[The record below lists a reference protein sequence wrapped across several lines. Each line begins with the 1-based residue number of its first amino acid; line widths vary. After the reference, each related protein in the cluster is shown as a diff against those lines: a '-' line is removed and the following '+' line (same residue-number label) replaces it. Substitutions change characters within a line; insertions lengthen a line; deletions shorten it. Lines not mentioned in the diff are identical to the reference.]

1 MVQTFLIVAINVE
14 LYKGM
19 PTPKSKQ
26 SGAEGTGKLGTFD
39 QVWDISDISKLY
51 HGGNGIITYV
61 GGSSLQ
67 EEDISTVRSVNPVPV
82 GSSVMVTIIDPGEKC
97 YIAVGFCH
105 RDYPENLLPGWA
117 RVSIGFHADSGN
129 IFINGSDGL
138 PFGQP
143 CGTNDCIEC
152 GLLPSDNQTS
162 VVVVFKH
169 NGRELGTRELRV
181 PMGGFHAVVGMM
193 TPGEKVH
200 LCIVDANPEPDC
212 VYSIQSSSKGATMVT
227 KGATKQVLCQA
238 NIEYGEKEK
247 LFKSV
252 SGTSNPGFVTFCPP
266 LSERLCYFEVEVVQL
281 EQDNDL
287 VIGLGSHHYP
297 KNNLPGMDKNSV
309 GLQCSNGCIKCDG
322 ITTLSTVPV
331 HTGDVIGYL
340 VDAKHKFD
348 CIQSPN
354 KPQRIPLTFYKNA
367 KEIAVTTTCEF
378 TGSLYPLVGVIGNNV
393 LFKAHYTLGR
403 KPLDYFM
410 HYKLPEGYMNVNV
423 EKEIDPRWIVPPG
436 QSVENDVFS
445 IANVYQSYTAV
456 YKVPMTI
463 SSHYYTVSIT
473 KRNDEFAEFSVGLAV
488 FSASA
493 DDISTAPIL
502 GNVLFCPLL
511 GLVKKDNL
519 TVYNFTPAVC
529 HSLVQC
535 NYFGVGIDPRSK
547 TSDHIDVFFTSDD
560 QEIDRI
566 TIACTNN
573 EALYPMIVSK
583 CVSLGEAF
591 HVVNPSEWPPLLQ
604 LGEPW
609 GISRLSPRCTAVCNS
624 LVQYMGDSNTE
635 QVGAIQAA
643 FPMIKHHRYFEFR
656 VYRRG
661 NSLNPCIGIGVA
673 ERDYALNCQPGW
685 LDNSIAYH
693 LDDGNIFHNSSHT
706 HVGPLCSSDGDQF
719 GCGLVFSVNPSSQ
732 HVLVFFTKNSCLIT
746 CRCARIPPS
755 GFFPTIG
762 LHTAGAL
769 IDVDMNA
776 ALLVDVPP
784 YPYEWQTVRGVKA
797 TGNTLMLTDSN
808 GSVQFA
814 PSTQVR
820 YLRVRPPSKKKAV
833 SIMLGY
839 ANDSSGTSQVCVKI
853 PRNEV
858 IFNQSVI
865 ARLPLDSM
873 AVQYIGCG
881 IEQSRSSHATKVF
894 ITANEFLI
902 YSFYTSEFRME
913 DVTPMVEINAQ
924 PGYSKEIDAHTL
936 WPPVSDIGRGWAN
949 VSNLYLRHNNN
960 ISYSMSGEGKFG
972 FAQAAQSLSA
982 DCLYFEMEILQR
994 SKSSNIAVGLTS
1006 MYYSEWP
1013 GSHPVSMA
1021 YYASTGCVHCSSEK
1035 PTKRVCKLYAGDV
1048 IGCGVREIYG
1058 SLEQFTEERSRE
1070 YEICFMLNGQVV
1082 YARDA
1087 TDLFHP
1093 SLLYPTLAMESS
1105 EDEVIVRLNVPCHS
1119 FSIGREWG
1127 YFARVARAGYM
1138 YEHTASS
1145 DMKMVD
1151 PGILQAAEPLTKQ
1164 HCFFTLSIISCVRCV
1179 SIGVCPRV
1187 TPHNTSSF
1195 GVGGIVYGS
1204 SGQLS
1209 VYTHCGARRTMT
1221 LERCSVGDTMTC
1233 GIEYAGLFP
1242 SLVKFFHNDTMISSQ
1257 KIPSTIAHGPLY
1269 ATFSLDQPGDII
1281 RIDLDTKEPALSYDD
1296 DVGWLR
1302 TSNVLIKNGI
1312 IMYAS
1317 KLKTKR
1323 LPIGFAQVAQI
1334 IDRKTFSYYEVELLQ
1349 TGQKCQISVGLATP
1363 SYSIEAHPG
1372 WYAESIAFHG
1382 DDGRL
1387 FNAVGMGALFC
1398 HPWKQGDVVGIGIR
1412 NLCTSQKAEIQDAC
1426 CLTEEAQVFFTR
1438 NGTEIGCT
1446 TTEVPFAQ
1454 FYPTIGMHS
1463 FGECV
1468 KIDLKAAPP
1477 SVHAVQRSHWRILSG
1492 VKITNATS
1500 LSTTLEYNHPMYQA
1514 NSGIVTIALAVS
1526 AKPFSTGHSYV
1537 EITIHSLGQLR
1548 AVIVGAVEKN
1558 HPLDKAPGWASN
1570 SIAYHSDDGRLYQN
1584 SLQGSAFGPIC
1595 RPGDVMGIKYH
1606 CSGTS
1611 NCTMV
1616 LTQNGAEVGYEQI
1629 TLPQSGFFPAVAMAS
1644 PGDKISVRFQ
1654 ETFSSLYPMPPGI
1667 LSPMRISNIMF
1678 SGHVLTYN
1686 KQQSNGA
1693 LGMAVF
1699 AKPLG
1704 ENFKGFS
1711 INLIH
1716 QANNVYVGIASRDYS
1731 LCTAP
1736 GKKPFSC
1743 AYCTSSGLVYECLN
1757 STGNLRTHAAT
1768 NLVTGDTLGCQIEGH
1783 NEDQHLLFTQ
1793 NRKKL
1798 LTIPFGKSMKTTPLY
1813 PVVAVDNT
1821 ERGDNEL
1828 AVTCLYV
1835 DSNPHNY
1842 MPLNCF

>member
-1 MVQTFLIVAINVE
+1 
-14 LYKGM
+14 M
-19 PTPKSKQ
+19 PTPRSKQ

-39 QVWDISDISKLY
+39 QTWAISDISKLY
-51 HGGNGIITYV
+51 HGGNGIVTYV
-61 GGSSLQ
+61 GSSSLQ
-67 EEDISTVRSVNPVPV
+67 EEDISIVRSINPIPV
-82 GSSVMVTIIDPGEKC
+82 GSSVMVTIIDPGKKC
-97 YIAVGFCH
+97 YIAVGFCQ
-105 RDYPENLLPGWA
+105 RDYPENLLPGWG

-143 CGTNDCIEC
+143 CATNDCIEC
-152 GLLPSDNQTS
+152 GLLPSDSETS
-162 VVVVFKH
+162 VVVVFRH

-181 PMGGFHAVVGMM
+181 PVGGFHAVVGMM

-200 LCIVDANPEPDC
+200 LCIVDANPEPYA
-212 VYSIQSSSKGATMVT
+212 VHSSQSSSMPATVVT

-238 NIEYGEKEK
+238 NMEYDKREM
-247 LFKSV
+247 LFKSTT
-252 SGTSNPGFVTFCPP
+252 GASNPGFVMFCPP
-266 LSERLCYFEVEVVQL
+266 LSERLCYFEVEVVHL
-281 EQDNDL
+281 EQDGDL
-287 VIGLGSHHYP
+287 VIGLGSDHYS
-297 KNNLPGMDKNSV
+297 KNTLPGMDKNSV
-309 GLQCSNGCIKCDG
+309 GLQCSNGYVKCDG
-322 ITTLSTVPV
+322 ITALSTVPV
-331 HTGDVIGYL
+331 HTGDVIGYV

-348 CIQSPN
+348 CNQSPN

-367 KEIAVTTTCEF
+367 KQIAVTTTCEF
-378 TGSLYPLVGVIGNNV
+378 NNSLYPIVGAMGNNV
-393 LFKAHYTLGR
+393 QFKAHYTLGR
-403 KPLDYFM
+403 KPLDYFI
-410 HYKLPEGYMNVNV
+410 HYKLPEGYMNITI
-423 EKEIDPRWIVPPG
+423 EREIDPHWIVSPG
-436 QSVENDVFS
+436 QSVVNDVFS
-445 IANVYQSYTAV
+445 IVNVCQSYTAV

-463 SSHYYTVSIT
+463 SNHYYTVTLT

-493 DDISTAPIL
+493 DDISMAPVL
-502 GNVLFCPLL
+502 GSVQFCPLV
-511 GLVKKDNL
+511 GLVKKDNK
-519 TVYNFTPAVC
+519 TVYNFIPNVC
-529 HSLVQC
+529 HSLVKS
-535 NYFGVGIDPRSK
+535 NYFGVGIDPRSR
-547 TSDHIDVFFTSDD
+547 TPDHIDVFFTSDD

-583 CVSLGEAF
+583 CASSDEAF
-591 HVVNPSEWPPLLQ
+591 HVMNPSPWPPLLQ

-609 GISRLSPRCTAVCNS
+609 GISRLSPRCTAVCNC
-624 LVQYMGDSNTE
+624 LVQYSGDSNTE
-635 QVGAIQAA
+635 QVGTIQAA
-643 FPMIKHHRYFEFR
+643 FPMTRHHRYFEFK

-661 NSLNPCIGIGVA
+661 YCSNPCIGIGVA
-673 ERDYALNCQPGW
+673 VRDYALDCQPGW
-685 LDNSIAYH
+685 LDQSLAYH

-706 HVGPLCSSDGDQF
+706 HVGPLCSNDGDQF
-719 GCGLVFSVNPSSQ
+719 GCGLVFSVNHSS
-732 HVLVFFTKNSCLIT
+732 HHALVFFTKNSRLIA
-746 CRCARIPPS
+746 CWCARIPSS

-769 IDVDMNA
+769 IDVDLNA
-776 ALLVDVPP
+776 ALLADVPP
-784 YPYEWQTVRGVKA
+784 YPYEWKAVRGVKA
-797 TGNTLMLTDSN
+797 IGNTLILTSN
-808 GSVQFA
+808 SGSVQFA
-814 PSTQVR
+814 PTTQVQ
-820 YLRVRPPSKKKAV
+820 YLRIRAPSKKEAV

-839 ANDSSGTSQVCVKI
+839 KSVANNTSSTSQVCVKI
-853 PRNEV
+853 PKDEV

-865 ARLPLDSM
+865 ARLLLDSM
-873 AVQYIGCG
+873 AVDYIGCG
-881 IEQSRSSHATKVF
+881 IEQSRSSHGTKVF
-894 ITANEFLI
+894 ITANDFLI
-902 YSFYTSEFRME
+902 YSFYTSELGIE
-913 DVTPMVEINAQ
+913 DITAMVEINAQ

-936 WPPVSDIGRGWAN
+936 WPPISAIGRGWAI
-949 VSNLYLRHNNN
+949 VSNLCLHHNNN
-960 ISYSMSGEGKFG
+960 ISYSMSGEGTFG

-982 DCLYFEMEILQR
+982 DCLYFEVEILRR

-1006 MYYSEWP
+1006 IYYSEWP
-1013 GSHPVSMA
+1013 GSRPVSVA

-1035 PTKRVCKLYAGDV
+1035 PTKRVCKLCAGDV

-1058 SLEQFTEERSRE
+1058 SLEHFTEESSRE
-1070 YEICFMLNGQVV
+1070 YEICFTLNGQVV

-1093 SLLYPTLAMESS
+1093 SLLYPTFALESG
-1105 EDEVIVRLNVPCHS
+1105 EDEVIVRLNVQCPS

-1127 YFARVARAGYM
+1127 YFARVARAGYL
-1138 YEHTASS
+1138 YEHTASA
-1145 DMKMVD
+1145 DMKMVE
-1151 PGILQAAEPLTKQ
+1151 PGVLQAAEPLTKQ
-1164 HCFFTLSIISCVRCV
+1164 HCFFSLSIISCIRCV
-1179 SIGVCPRV
+1179 SIGVCPRL
-1187 TPHNTSSF
+1187 TPHSTSSF
-1195 GVGGIVYGS
+1195 GAGGIMYSS

-1209 VYTHCGARRTMT
+1209 VYTHCGARRTMS

-1233 GIEYAGLFP
+1233 GIEYAGSFP
-1242 SLVKFFHNDTMISSQ
+1242 SLIKFFHNDAMTSSQ

-1269 ATFSLDQPGDII
+1269 ATFSLDQPGDVI
-1281 RIDLDTKEPALSYDD
+1281 RIDLDTEEPALSYDD
-1296 DVGWLR
+1296 DVIGWLR

-1317 KLKTKR
+1317 KLKAKR
-1323 LPIGFAQVAQI
+1323 LPIGFAQVAQVV
-1334 IDRKTFSYYEVELLQ
+1334 DGQSLSYYEVELLQ

-1363 SYSIEAHPG
+1363 NYSIEAHPG

-1387 FNAVGMGALFC
+1387 FNGVGMGALFC
-1398 HPWKQGDVVGIGIR
+1398 HPWRQGDVVGIGIR
-1412 NLCTSQKAEIQDAC
+1412 NLCTSQKAEVKHSC
-1426 CLTEEAQVFFTR
+1426 CFPEGEEAQVFFTR

-1468 KIDLKAAPP
+1468 KVDLKAAPP
-1477 SVHAVQRSHWRILSG
+1477 SVHGAQRSQWRMLSG
-1492 VKITNATS
+1492 VKITSATD
-1500 LSTTLEYNHPMYQA
+1500 LTTTLEYDHPMYQST
-1514 NSGIVTIALAVS
+1514 SGIVTIAIAVS
-1526 AKPFSTGHSYV
+1526 AKPFSSGHRYV
-1537 EITIHSLGQLR
+1537 EMIIHSLGTLN
-1548 AVIVGAVEKN
+1548 AVIIGAVEKK
-1558 HPLDKAPGWASN
+1558 HPLDKAPGWAPN
-1570 SIAYHSDDGRLYQN
+1570 SIAYHSDDGKLYQN

-1616 LTQNGAEVGYEQI
+1616 FTQNGAEVGYEQI
-1629 TLPQSGFFPAVAMAS
+1629 SLPQSGFFPAVGMAS
-1644 PGDKISVRFQ
+1644 PGDKISVKFQ
-1654 ETFSSLYPMPPGI
+1654 ETFSPLHPMPPGI

-1711 INLIH
+1711 INLIN

-1757 STGNLRTHAAT
+1757 NTGNLKTHPAT
-1768 NLVTGDTLGCQIEGH
+1768 QLATGDTLGCQIEGH
-1783 NEDQHLLFTQ
+1783 DEDQHLLFTQ

-1798 LTIPFGKSMKTTPLY
+1798 LTVTFGKSLKTIPLY

-1821 ERGDNEL
+1821 ERGDNTL

-1842 MPLNCF
+1842 MPLNYF